1 MQGTFSIT
9 LAAILWSSGGVL
21 IKAISLDAYQISF
34 WRSLFAIF
42 TIFAIV
48 KPRHLTFDTSTII
61 ASFAYAFTLI
71 FFVIA
76 TKLTTAANAILLQYT
91 APIYVLLFSRFLLN
105 ETVSK
110 TQLVLV
116 IVALAGMVI
125 FFFDN
130 ISPQGLKGNV
140 FAIMSGF
147 FFGLFLLLSRK
158 NRREHPIDAVLLGNG
173 LIVLICSTII
183 MYGAFHDPRG
193 AADDYVL
200 YGYAIST
207 ADSVMVAFLGI
218 LQIGIPYILFT
229 RGIKF
234 VRALDA
240 SLIAM
245 LEPVLN
251 PVWVFLFVGE
261 SPSLYTVTG
270 GLIILTTVALQSVFT
285 TRSLNIQFF
294 RGV

>member
-1 MQGTFSIT
+1 MQGTLSIT
-9 LAAILWSSGGVL
+9 LAAMLWSSGGVL
-21 IKAISLDAYQISF
+21 IKAISLDPYQISF
-34 WRSLFAIF
+34 WRSLFAIL

-48 KPRHLTFDTSTII
+48 KPRELHFDFYTLL

-91 APIYVLLFSRFLLN
+91 APIYVLLLSRFLLN
-105 ETVSK
+105 ESVRGI
-110 TQLVLV
+110 QLFF
-116 IVALAGMVI
+116 VALAILGMGI
-125 FFFDN
+125 FFLESL
-130 ISPQGLKGNV
+130 SPVGLIGNT

-147 FFGLFLLLSRK
+147 FFGLFLLLARK
-158 NRREHPIDAVLLGNG
+158 KKREHPIDAVMIGNG
-173 LIVLICSTII
+173 LIVVGCSTFMMIEAAQNPL
-183 MYGAFHDPRG
+183 GAGNDE
-193 AADDYVL
+193 VL
-200 YGYAIST
+200 YGFAIST

-229 RGIKF
+229 RGIRF

-251 PVWVFLFVGE
+251 PLWVFLFVGE
-261 SPSLYTVTG
+261 IPSVYTILG
-270 GLIILTTVALQSVFT
+270 GSIILSAVALQSIFT
-285 TRSLNIQFF
+285 TRSLNIQLF

>member
-125 FFFDN
+125 FFFDS
-130 ISPQGLKGNV
+130 ISPQGVKGNV

-173 LIVLICSTII
+173 LIVLICSTIM

-193 AADDYVL
+193 AADEYIL

-270 GLIILTTVALQSVFT
+270 GLIILAAVALQSVFT

>member
-125 FFFDN
+125 FFLDS
-130 ISPQGLKGNV
+130 ISPQGVKGNV

-173 LIVLICSTII
+173 LIVLICSTIM

-193 AADDYVL
+193 AADEYIL

-270 GLIILTTVALQSVFT
+270 GLIILAAVALQSVFT

>member
-1 MQGTFSIT
+1 M
-9 LAAILWSSGGVL
+9 
-21 IKAISLDAYQISF
+21 
-34 WRSLFAIF
+34 
-42 TIFAIV
+42 
-48 KPRHLTFDTSTII
+48 
-61 ASFAYAFTLI
+61 
-71 FFVIA
+71 
-76 TKLTTAANAILLQYT
+76 
-91 APIYVLLFSRFLLN
+91 
-105 ETVSK
+105 
-110 TQLVLV
+110 
-116 IVALAGMVI
+116 
-125 FFFDN
+125 
-130 ISPQGLKGNV
+130 
-140 FAIMSGF
+140 
-147 FFGLFLLLSRK
+147 
-158 NRREHPIDAVLLGNG
+158 
-173 LIVLICSTII
+173 

-193 AADDYVL
+193 AADEYIL

-270 GLIILTTVALQSVFT
+270 GLIILAAVALQSVFT